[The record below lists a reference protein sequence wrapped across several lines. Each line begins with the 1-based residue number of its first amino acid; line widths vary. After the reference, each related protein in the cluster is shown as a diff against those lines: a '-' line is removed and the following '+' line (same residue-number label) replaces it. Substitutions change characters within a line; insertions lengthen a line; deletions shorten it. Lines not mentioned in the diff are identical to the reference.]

1 MTDPRLGPVIEVLR
15 SCTGTC
21 TDSRAPHVHFP
32 DGWEAFLEAAS
43 AAMEEPAQP
52 TPDPIDPLD
61 DLMARWQRAFAVV
74 WDAMKPEG
82 DIAKA
87 ADIAL
92 VMARGSPIG

>member
-1 MTDPRLGPVIEVLR
+1 MTDPRLDPIIEVLR

-32 DGWEAFLEAAS
+32 EGWQAFLDAVSGAVG
-43 AAMEEPAQP
+43 EPAPPVPEP
-52 TPDPIDPLD
+52 TDPLD
-61 DLMARWQRAFAVV
+61 DLIGRWQHAFAVV
-74 WDAMKPEG
+74 WGEMKPDG